1 MIPLENSRDGRK
13 RGFDSPARHG
23 FRNGNRSKRREEK
36 ESMAEIEEI
45 TWDTFDE
52 RTRIWMQV
60 LANIPTE
67 AVVRMLRLD
76 LHTGVATLRGVGG
89 DRVLGVI
96 STDDNNERDEA
107 EVFTPLK
114 GRPVL
119 PLPYET
125 EYARNIALAV
135 YHSALNVLVGDLPLV
150 WDDCDGL
157 CWITDNLDE
166 SLDVNTTDLR
176 EYRDEVRRFAAW
188 CWVGDFATDME
199 DDIPLGKGVHMEST
213 PNMIRYLTGG
223 HGSVEIAVAPD
234 DEGLIDVNILDPKGR
249 GLSFHLAYGTP
260 DVKEAHDRAVLFLKH
275 AAEKNNKRKGNLDE
289 N

>member
-1 MIPLENSRDGRK
+1 MID
-13 RGFDSPARHG
+13 
-23 FRNGNRSKRREEK
+23 
-36 ESMAEIEEI
+36 EI
-45 TWDTFDE
+45 TWETFDE
-52 RTRIWMQV
+52 RTRIWLQV
-60 LANIPTE
+60 LSNIPVE

-76 LHTGVATLRGVGG
+76 LHTGVATLHGVGG
-89 DRVLGVI
+89 DKVLGVI
-96 STDDNNERDEA
+96 STDDNNERDGA

-125 EYARNIALAV
+125 EYAPNIALAV
-135 YHSALNVLVGDLPLV
+135 FRSALHVLVGDVPLV
-150 WDDCDGL
+150 WDDMDGL

-166 SLDVNTTDLR
+166 VFDDGGSTTDLR
-176 EYRDEVRRFAAW
+176 EYRDAVRRFAAW
-188 CWVGDFATDME
+188 CWVGDFATDMD
-199 DDIPLGKGVHMEST
+199 DDIPLQVTKEST

-260 DVKEAHDRAVLFLKH
+260 DVKEAHDRAVLFLNNVI
-275 AAEKNNKRKGNLDE
+275 EKNERKEIRSE